1 MANVNNYIAAGRAS
15 VKKNL
20 IARKALSDNKT
31 DFGALGQEAIKA
43 ERDKKIAVI
52 RSNAKVA
59 NASAD
64 AMTQVKGAEIRVD
77 RDKSIANS
85 KRSARKAG
93 MLAAGVQ
100 ALGMAN
106 YLNKKK
112 DETNPMLANYQSL
125 IDNNSGRLADADQKI
140 ADAQSVLDGFKD
152 TSGKPSVTKPTS
164 GKPSATN
171 PTSMTDQGSP
181 VSTSISAQQSSS
193 PDGVMSKQSI
203 KDLAISAGFTPDQA
217 GIVVGIA
224 GGESGYDPTN
234 STKRLKGGLYDTTGE
249 DSVGLMQIN
258 WGYHKDSGWLQGLGI
273 NSREDLFDPAKN
285 MKAAKYLYDG
295 RGGFGD
301 WTVYNEGLY
310 KDKM

>member
-1 MANVNNYIAAGRAS
+1 MANVNNYIAAGQAS
-15 VKKNL
+15 VRKNL
-20 IARKALSDNKT
+20 KARAALSENKT

-52 RSNAKVA
+52 QANAKVA
-59 NASAD
+59 NAAQN
-64 AMTQVKGAEIRVD
+64 AMTNVEGANIIVD
-77 RDKSIANS
+77 RDKSVAAS

-93 MLAAGVQ
+93 LLAAGAQ
-100 ALGMAN
+100 ALGVAN
-106 YLNKKK
+106 YLNKKT
-112 DETNPMLANYQSL
+112 DAPNEQLSL
-125 IDNNSGRLADADQKI
+125 IEQQLAKYKQRQTDATNEINSIDSETYKAPA
-140 ADAQSVLDGFKD
+140 
-152 TSGKPSVTKPTS
+152 TSGSSTTDSPKPT
-164 GKPSATN
+164 
-171 PTSMTDQGSP
+171 QGSP
-181 VSTSISAQQSSS
+181 VSTSTSAQQSFSA
-193 PDGVMSKQSI
+193 DGVMSKQSI
-203 KDLAISAGFTPDQA
+203 KDLAIGAGFSPDQA

-234 STKRLKGGLYDTTGE
+234 STKRSGLYAKSGE

-285 MKAAKYLYDG
+285 MKAAKYLHDG

-301 WTVYNEGLY
+301 WTVYNEGIY

>member
-1 MANVNNYIAAGRAS
+1 MANVNNYIAAGRSS
-15 VKKNL
+15 VKKAL
-20 IARKALSDNKT
+20 MARKALADNKADYT
-31 DFGALGQEAIKA
+31 ALGVASIQA
-43 ERDKKIAVI
+43 ERDKKIAVVEA
-52 RSNAKVA
+52 NAKVA
-59 NASAD
+59 NAAQN
-64 AMTQVKGAEIRVD
+64 AMTKVEGANILVE

-85 KRSARKAG
+85 KRGVRKAG
-93 MLAAGVQ
+93 MLAAGAQ
-100 ALGMAN
+100 AIGAAS
-106 YLNKKK
+106 YLNRKK

-125 IDNNSGRLADADQKI
+125 IDKNSGRLADADQKI

-152 TSGKPSVTKPTS
+152 TSTKPTGS
-164 GKPSATN
+164 SS
-171 PTSMTDQGSP
+171 TSQTDQGKP

-193 PDGVMSKQSI
+193 ADGVMSKQAI
-203 KDLAISAGFTPDQA
+203 KDLAIGAGFSPDQA

-234 STKRLKGGLYDTTGE
+234 STRRLKGGLYDTTGE

>member
-1 MANVNNYIAAGRAS
+1 MANVNNYIAAGQAS
-15 VKKNL
+15 VRKNL
-20 IARKALSDNKT
+20 KARSALSENKT

-52 RSNAKVA
+52 QANAKVA
-59 NASAD
+59 NAAQN
-64 AMTQVKGAEIRVD
+64 AMTKVEGSKIIVD
-77 RDKSIANS
+77 RDKSVAAS

-93 MLAAGVQ
+93 MLAAGAQ
-100 ALGMAN
+100 AIGAAA
-106 YLNKKK
+106 YLNKKTDK
-112 DETNPMLANYQSL
+112 PNEQLSL
-125 IDNNSGRLADADQKI
+125 IEQQLAQFKQRQTDATNEINSIDSETYDAPSTL
-140 ADAQSVLDGFKD
+140 QSSNPD
-152 TSGKPSVTKPTS
+152 STKPT
-164 GKPSATN
+164 
-171 PTSMTDQGSP
+171 QGSP

-193 PDGVMSKQSI
+193 ADGVMSKQSI
-203 KDLAISAGFTPDQA
+203 KDLAISTGFSPEQA

-234 STKRLKGGLYDTTGE
+234 STRRLKGGLYDTTGE

-258 WGYHKDSGWLQGLGI
+258 WGYHKDSGWLQKLGI

-301 WTVYNEGLY
+301 WTVYNEGIY

>member
-1 MANVNNYIAAGRAS
+1 MANVNNYIAAGQAS
-15 VKKNL
+15 VRKNL
-20 IARKALSDNKT
+20 KARAALSENKT

-52 RSNAKVA
+52 QANAKVA
-59 NASAD
+59 NAAQN
-64 AMTQVKGAEIRVD
+64 AMTKVEGANIIVD
-77 RDKSIANS
+77 RDKSVAAS
-85 KRSARKAG
+85 KRSKRKAG
-93 MLAAGVQ
+93 LLAAGAQ
-100 ALGMAN
+100 ALGAAS
-106 YLNKKK
+106 YLNRKK
-112 DETNPMLANYQSL
+112 DKPNEQLSIIEQQLAKFKQRQTDATNKINSIENETYQSP
-125 IDNNSGRLADADQKI
+125 
-140 ADAQSVLDGFKD
+140 D
-152 TSGKPSVTKPTS
+152 TSQSSTTDSTKPT
-164 GKPSATN
+164 
-171 PTSMTDQGSP
+171 QGSP
-181 VSTSISAQQSSS
+181 VSTSISAQQSASA
-193 PDGVMSKQSI
+193 DGVMSKQAI
-203 KDLAISAGFTPDQA
+203 KDLAVSTGFSPEQA

-234 STKRLKGGLYDTTGE
+234 STRRLKGGLYDTNGE

>member
-20 IARKALSDNKT
+20 MARKALSDNKT

-52 RSNAKVA
+52 RSNAQVA
-59 NASAD
+59 NAASD

-85 KRSARKAG
+85 RRSVRKAG
-93 MLAAGVQ
+93 MLAAGAQ

-125 IDNNSGRLADADQKI
+125 IDKNSGRLADADQKI

-152 TSGKPSVTKPTS
+152 TSGKPSATEPTS
-164 GKPSATN
+164 Q
-171 PTSMTDQGSP
+171 TDQGSP

-193 PDGVMSKQSI
+193 ADGVMSKQDI
-203 KDLAISAGFTPDQA
+203 KDLAIGAGFTPDQA

-273 NSREDLFDPAKN
+273 NSREDLFDPVKN